1 MAYVGG
7 EEEAG
12 GRWRYCRPLGRLLC
26 GAGVAVVVAS
36 PGAANGSRLLGANG
50 SRAFVL
56 ELLMRKAARGRFRG
70 GNGSCSQNVAIVL
83 EN

>member
-1 MAYVGG
+1 MAYVAG

-12 GRWRYCRPLGRLLC
+12 GRWRYCRHLGRLLW
-26 GAGVAVVVAS
+26 GAGVAVVVAFRLLMV
-36 PGAANGSRLLGANG
+36 SRLLMA

-56 ELLMRKAARGRFRG
+56 ELLMRKGAIGRFGG
-70 GNGSCSQNVAIVL
+70 GNGSCSQNVAIML